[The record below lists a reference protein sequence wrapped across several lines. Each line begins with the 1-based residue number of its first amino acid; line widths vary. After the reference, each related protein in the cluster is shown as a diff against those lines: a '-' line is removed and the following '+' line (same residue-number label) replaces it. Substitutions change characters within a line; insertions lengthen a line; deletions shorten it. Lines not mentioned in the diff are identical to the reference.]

1 MTLLEK
7 ICDIELLIK
16 CWRKIYRGKTKQQKR
31 DSKGVDGV
39 SLEDFKK
46 NESKYLN
53 EISELLQNGKFHFSS
68 VKGIAKRKPGKDKD
82 RLICVPTV
90 KDRVVQRAIL
100 HIVNKFAYD
109 YINTGVSF
117 CGVRKNSLKRNKNE
131 QIKNINSAIE
141 KLIEHVK
148 SGKFFIFE
156 SDFKGFFDNVPK
168 EKLYKKITKLLPD
181 SSLNSLIDNVIN
193 FHLENLNELEQNE
206 RISLPDEFIGI
217 SQGSS
222 LSPLFSNIFLADFDK
237 QVQGKYGD
245 SFIRYVD
252 DFLIL
257 VNTKSESLE
266 TEKFVKNLLK
276 KTGIEL
282 SPGKTHHSD
291 LRINRVEFLGLGI
304 DKNGIA
310 CRIGKSQVLK
320 KFNEV
325 ILNENRLRKSNERK
339 ISKRTYV
346 ARANSKIIGWGNFYR
361 NYHVENLFKK
371 LNELI
376 KNRQKKSPELAGLK
390 HLSHSKTKTL
400 IPIEEWQSLFK
411 S

>member
-1 MTLLEK
+1 MPILEE
-7 ICDIELLIK
+7 ISDIELLTK

-31 DSKGVDGV
+31 DSKGVDGM
-39 SLEDFKK
+39 SLEDFKH
-46 NESKYLN
+46 NESQYLN
-53 EISELLQNGKFHFSS
+53 EISKLLKSGGFQFSN

-82 RLICVPTV
+82 RLICVPTIN
-90 KDRVVQRAIL
+90 DRVVQRAIL

-109 YINTGVSF
+109 YINAGVSF
-117 CGVRKNSLKRNKNE
+117 CGVRKDSLKRNKNE

-168 EKLYKKITKLLPD
+168 KELYEKIKKLLPD

-193 FHLENLNELEQNE
+193 FQLENLNELEQNE
-206 RISLPDEFIGI
+206 RISLPDESIGI

-222 LSPLFSNIFLADFDK
+222 LSPLFSNIFLAEFDK
-237 QVQGKYGD
+237 EVQGKYGD

-257 VNTKSESLE
+257 VNTESESFE
-266 TEKFVKNLLK
+266 AENFVRNLLK

-282 SPGKTHHSD
+282 SPDKTHHSD

-310 CRIGKSQVLK
+310 CRMGKKQILK
-320 KFNEV
+320 KFNEE
-325 ILNENRLRKSNERK
+325 ILNENRLKKANERK

-346 ARANSKIIGWGNFYR
+346 ARANSKIIGWGNFYK
-361 NYHVENLFKK
+361 NYHVKNLFEK

-376 KNRQKKSPELAGLK
+376 QNRQNQSAELAELK
-390 HLSHSKTKTL
+390 HLSQLKSKT
-400 IPIEEWQSLFK
+400 IISMDEWRRLFD
-411 S
+411 